1 MDTKKLDQFNVETL
15 KRKKAKFERNLYFLI
30 LNNQMNREMVES
42 GYSFELALASA
53 YIRYIWSI
61 KITVWST
68 YTRKQVHIYKLSII
82 NSVLSP
88 TSAPRTDFQLRTEH
102 CRIRRQMKKIGIVN
116 WAVYPYR
123 LDVHMSHSL
132 YNRRHLTNRK
142 IPRRQT

>member
-61 KITVWST
+61 KITV
-68 YTRKQVHIYKLSII
+68 
-82 NSVLSP
+82 
-88 TSAPRTDFQLRTEH
+88 
-102 CRIRRQMKKIGIVN
+102 
-116 WAVYPYR
+116 
-123 LDVHMSHSL
+123 
-132 YNRRHLTNRK
+132 
-142 IPRRQT
+142 